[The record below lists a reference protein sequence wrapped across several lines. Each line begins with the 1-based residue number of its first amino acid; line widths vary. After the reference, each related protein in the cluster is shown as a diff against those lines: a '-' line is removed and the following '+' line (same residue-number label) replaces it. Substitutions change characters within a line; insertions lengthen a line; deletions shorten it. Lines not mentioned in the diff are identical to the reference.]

1 LAEELV
7 EIEKQGL
14 LRVCRERPAGMFS
27 FASNDYQNLAEDP
40 RLKEAACAAIQRHG
54 AGSGA
59 SRLVTGTLPEHVRLE
74 RHLASFKGTEDAV
87 VWAIENGTSK
97 EMSATGFSLNLNS
110 SCGWFVT
117 FN

>member
-1 LAEELV
+1 MNRCYLQTALFVDMPE
-7 EIEKQGL
+7 
-14 LRVCRERPAGMFS
+14 C
-27 FASNDYQNLAEDP
+27 SNY
-40 RLKEAACAAIQRHG
+40 
-54 AGSGA
+54 
-59 SRLVTGTLPEHVRLE
+59 
-74 RHLASFKGTEDAV
+74 EDAV